1 MSYHILKKYNYE
13 GKKMNSRIKK
23 SIILIIAIAFIVIST
38 IIYYFKFNPNIMFW
52 INIFTIILIC
62 YKAKF
67 SFISLQ
73 TVLINY
79 ILLPV
84 FFQYNEGTSYG
95 ILEIGKI
102 PLNYSII
109 NYTIVIY
116 NCINLFFIFNTNF
129 LVKEQELLKDNPKI
143 EKGIACF
150 FGTVAII
157 ATLIAL
163 PSIPF
168 QTSDIRNVGL
178 KALLPGNAWNHV
190 AIAALIFAFPRLK
203 DSKYVK
209 FSYVF
214 TIFWF
219 LSHFERVDVLGLI
232 IMIILLVII
241 NVNAKLRKKMIIM
254 TGILCVAIFFIMT
267 AIANVRVNKEVTFN
281 SLIRSIFV
289 HSTVSDI
296 AYTYNAAIQYNI
308 EHENLYGKTYKSYLI
323 EAIPLLKSD
332 TDVEKILLDEYATVG
347 GNYLLG
353 EPVINFGI
361 IGVVIF
367 KIVELYI
374 IYNLAKHKYKINY
387 FWYLFL
393 IATIFRSIWY
403 GLSYIELGMLYMV
416 PIFYII
422 AFKRRA
428 ITKYIYQAKAMFQRK
443 E

>member
-1 MSYHILKKYNYE
+1 MIDKSREIALKTLIEIEENKAYSNITLN
-13 GKKMNSRIKK
+13 KNIKENK
-23 SIILIIAIAFIVIST
+23 NKLNEKDIAFISELVYGTTSFKLTLDEVIKKYSKIKINKISKWILNILRLGIYQ
-38 IIYYFKFNPNIMFW
+38 IIFLDKVPKSAAVNESVN
-52 INIFTIILIC
+52 L
-62 YKAKF
+62 AKR
-67 SFISLQ
+67 
-73 TVLINY
+73 
-79 ILLPV
+79 
-84 FFQYNEGTSYG
+84 YG
-95 ILEIGKI
+95 HTA
-102 PLNYSII
+102 SS
-109 NYTIVIY
+109 
-116 NCINLFFIFNTNF
+116 NF
-129 LVKEQELLKDNPKI
+129 
-143 EKGIACF
+143 
-150 FGTVAII
+150 
-157 ATLIAL
+157 
-163 PSIPF
+163 
-168 QTSDIRNVGL
+168 
-178 KALLPGNAWNHV
+178 
-190 AIAALIFAFPRLK
+190 
-203 DSKYVK
+203 
-209 FSYVF
+209 
-214 TIFWF
+214 
-219 LSHFERVDVLGLI
+219 
-232 IMIILLVII
+232 
-241 NVNAKLRKKMIIM
+241 VNAKLRKKMIIM

-281 SLIRSIFV
+281 SFIRSIFV